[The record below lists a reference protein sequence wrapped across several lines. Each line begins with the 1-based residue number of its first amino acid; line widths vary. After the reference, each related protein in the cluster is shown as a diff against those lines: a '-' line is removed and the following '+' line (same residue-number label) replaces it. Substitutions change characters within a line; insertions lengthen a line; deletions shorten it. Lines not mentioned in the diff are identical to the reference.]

1 MDGEFGR
8 WLRHL
13 SGSLFHRIT
22 RVQNPPTKSH
32 VDQGT
37 NPFLQTAPVP
47 ANICPSRGP
56 SNWHCPCLSQMRQKS
71 VPGWLPS
78 SPETALNVEN
88 KMNIAQC
95 DDSEL
100 IEMYGRLDPSR
111 APALISQV
119 KDMLIKRG
127 FIIPDGDMGSE
138 DEIVPSREKLQ
149 ELIGVKTP
157 ITTKVFFGDVPGA
170 LGWLQPARNDFKL
183 VGEGML
189 EADGIYLRMV
199 GPRSGIP
206 LTIRKTRFQ
215 RGIKLNWRRIVDV
228 ENQGNALRI
237 RYQVPGDPD
246 VGINVWFPNQ
256 TVAAQIADILPKTRT
271 EQFQPQLS
279 VEMEYQEQL
288 LHRPPE
294 STATLA
300 LLFAN
305 VLLFVAAA
313 LGGAGWLIPNAAT
326 EIAAGSNFGPL
337 TTNGEW
343 WRLITALFVHFGILH
358 LLFNMWA
365 LAAFGALSERLLGTI
380 SFVFIYFVCGIAA
393 NLASITLRPSVDTA
407 GASGAIFGVLG
418 ALLAVYWRNKKALPF
433 SVVRSERTAVLM
445 FTIFALLGGFLYK
458 GVDNVAHLGGLITG
472 SLLGFTLF
480 RAKPYPAAN
489 MPNRLPTVKTLLV
502 AAAVLACGFWG
513 ALHASA
519 AHKPAVTHNP
529 NTI

>member
-1 MDGEFGR
+1 
-8 WLRHL
+8 
-13 SGSLFHRIT
+13 
-22 RVQNPPTKSH
+22 
-32 VDQGT
+32 
-37 NPFLQTAPVP
+37 
-47 ANICPSRGP
+47 
-56 SNWHCPCLSQMRQKS
+56 
-71 VPGWLPS
+71 
-78 SPETALNVEN
+78 VEN
-88 KMNIAQC
+88 KMNISQC

-111 APALISQV
+111 APALSSQV

-183 VGEGML
+183 VGDGML

-279 VEMEYQEQL
+279 MEMEYQEQL
-288 LHRPPE
+288 LHRPPK

-418 ALLAVYWRNKKALPF
+418 ALLAVYWRNKRTLPF
-433 SVVRSERTAVLM
+433 SVVRSERTAVIM
-445 FTIFALLGGFLYK
+445 FTCLAFVGGFLYK
-458 GVDNVAHLGGLITG
+458 GVNNAAHLGGLVTG
-472 SLLGFTLF
+472 LLLGLTLF
-480 RAKPYPAAN
+480 RAKRLAAAN
-489 MPNRLPTVKTLLV
+489 VPNRLPALKTLLV
-502 AAAVLACGFWG
+502 AAAVLASGFWG
-513 ALHASA
+513 AHASA
-519 AHKPAVTHNP
+519 THQAAMP
-529 NTI
+529 IKSDRTTDVK